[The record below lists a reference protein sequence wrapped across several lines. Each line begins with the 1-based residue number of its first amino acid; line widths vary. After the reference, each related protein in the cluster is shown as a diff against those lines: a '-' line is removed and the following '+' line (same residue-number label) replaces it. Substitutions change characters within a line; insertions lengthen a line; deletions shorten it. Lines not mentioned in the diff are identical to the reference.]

1 VATPCVFEVFLLETL
16 LDNERFFWWPKNG
29 RRIPIGSCLFAVLKR
44 SSCRGELI
52 SSCTGVISPVLEHV
66 GALASRVIA
75 NKLLVTEDGDLKSA
89 KKIITGSSL
98 QTLAMRG
105 LANGFVF
112 QAGILTVNRTG

>member
-1 VATPCVFEVFLLETL
+1 M
-16 LDNERFFWWPKNG
+16 
-29 RRIPIGSCLFAVLKR
+29 
-44 SSCRGELI
+44 
-52 SSCTGVISPVLEHV
+52 ISPVLEHV

-89 KKIITGSSL
+89 KKIFTGSSL